1 MHISITYTFGLRLK
15 QYLHV
20 AGNKRFI
27 IIENVCVYTKAISE
41 EPERRG
47 VLNIDANSNAYT
59 NLGGRLKYLLLA
71 RKKDYDVVQA
81 VNFVGSKLAFSESAA
96 GRATVGF

>member
-1 MHISITYTFGLRLK
+1 M
-15 QYLHV
+15 
-20 AGNKRFI
+20 
-27 IIENVCVYTKAISE
+27 CVYKSYI
-41 EPERRG
+41 RG
-47 VLNIDANSNAYT
+47 TRAPWRYNNHGNAYT